1 MSLSLFLKIITSYF
15 HMKRYVYFMTKDDEK
30 YILLPQDG
38 GLNVKQ
44 IKRVMELEKNVRYG
58 HF

>member
-1 MSLSLFLKIITSYF
+1 
-15 HMKRYVYFMTKDDEK
+15 MKRYVYFMTKDDEK